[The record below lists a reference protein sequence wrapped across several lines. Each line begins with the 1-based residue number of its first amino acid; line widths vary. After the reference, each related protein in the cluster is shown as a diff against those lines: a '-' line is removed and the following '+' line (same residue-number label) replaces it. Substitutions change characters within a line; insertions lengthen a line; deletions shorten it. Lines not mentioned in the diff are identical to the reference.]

1 MLVFIRTGKW
11 IATVLAVLILTI
23 YFSSAF
29 DARRMPP
36 LAPEHR
42 IELEQEF
49 KATHEDQTDW
59 AAYLEIEN
67 RLAIELEEKIPSNSR
82 SESLADRYF
91 ANSWTFPGNYPS
103 NWNRSYEMSV
113 PSPRGVAV
121 VLHGLT
127 DSPYTMLA
135 TAKTLA
141 AAGYNVVAPRMPGHG
156 FAVSGLVQARWE
168 DWTAAVRIA
177 IRRAMERPAADQSL
191 LIVGYSNGG
200 LLAVDYAL
208 RCRHYAEL
216 PCPDG
221 LVLMSPGIAI
231 TRTAVVTN
239 LHAAIS
245 WMPYFEQFKWL
256 NILPEIDPFKF
267 TSFPKRV
274 PWELHKF
281 SKSVHEQL
289 ANPAK
294 AAAMPPVLTF
304 QSLVDNT
311 VRAEAVVTTLYDRLP
326 SNGSELVIY
335 DINRNSTML
344 HLMKNRPFDPA
355 GYFSSLAPLKFGV
368 TILKNRDPSTNAVD
382 LFSLAAGRTQA
393 EIQTTTFQWPRQI
406 YSLSHIAIPF
416 GPDDMLYGDGTTES
430 ENNPGMVLGALAPR
444 GERGVLLLT
453 SDYFLRAR
461 YNPFFDF
468 QSRYLTEWLAE
479 LDSGHALPP

>member
-1 MLVFIRTGKW
+1 MLNIISIGRW
-11 IATVLAVLILTI
+11 LATVLAVLLLTV
-23 YFSSAF
+23 YFGSAF

-42 IELEQEF
+42 IEFEQEF
-49 KATHEDQTDW
+49 DAAQEDQTDW

-82 SESLADRYF
+82 SGSLADRYF
-91 ANSWTFPGNYPS
+91 ADSLTFPENYPS

-121 VLHGLT
+121 LLHGLT

-141 AAGYNVVAPRMPGHG
+141 AAGYNIVAPRMPGHG

-177 IRRAMERPAADQSL
+177 IRRAMQRPGADQSL

-208 RCRHYAEL
+208 RCHDITEL

-245 WMPYFEQFKWL
+245 WMSYFEQFKWL
-256 NILPEIDPFKF
+256 HILPEIDPFKF

-274 PWELHKF
+274 PWEIHKF
-281 SKSVHEQL
+281 SKSVHKQL
-289 ANPAK
+289 ADPAK
-294 AAAMPPVLTF
+294 AATMPPVLTF
-304 QSLVDNT
+304 QSLVDT
-311 VRAEAVVTTLYDRLP
+311 TIRVKAIVTTLYDRLP
-326 SNGSELVIY
+326 PNGSELVIY
-335 DINRNSTML
+335 DVNRNSTIMY
-344 HLMKNRPFDPA
+344 LMKNRPGDPA
-355 GYFSSLAPLKFGV
+355 QYFSSLAPLNFGV
-368 TILKNRDPSTNAVD
+368 TILRNRDPSTNAID
-382 LFSLAAGRTQA
+382 LLSLPAGQ
-393 EIQTTTFQWPRQI
+393 IQTDNRTTTYSWPAQN

-416 GPDDMLYGDGTTES
+416 GPDDMLYGDGTAGK
-430 ENNPGMVLGALAPR
+430 ENNPGIVFGALAPR
-444 GERGVLLLT
+444 GERGVLLLS

-461 YNPFFDF
+461 YNPFMEF
-468 QSRYLTEWLAE
+468 QSEYLTEWLARLE
-479 LDSGHALPP
+479 TSNK